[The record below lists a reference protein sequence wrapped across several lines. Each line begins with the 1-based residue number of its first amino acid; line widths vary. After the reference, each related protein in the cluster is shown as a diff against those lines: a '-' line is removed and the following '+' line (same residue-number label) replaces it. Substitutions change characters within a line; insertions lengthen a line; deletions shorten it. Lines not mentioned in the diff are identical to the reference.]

1 MQNRIAVISCL
12 SDNHHKSL
20 NSAQSEG
27 SREKKV
33 LIVRCNKFSS
43 DYNCNITDSKPNECN
58 ELQRGLTSL
67 ISLRIPT
74 AIPYRHWQHC
84 NVQSVRVAGRVRR
97 VGLMFHGQP
106 PHLNFD
112 ELADSDKDESCG
124 TPPGLTSSTR
134 RGIRVPRTETATAR
148 NLRKDYTIK
157 IAEPSD
163 D

>member
-1 MQNRIAVISCL
+1 MVQEKTEIPNPFVTLSQTSNPFFRVSFANVSQNASHV
-12 SDNHHKSL
+12 HH
-20 NSAQSEG
+20 SAC
-27 SREKKV
+27 
-33 LIVRCNKFSS
+33 IPT
-43 DYNCNITDSKPNECN
+43 NITDSKPNECN

-74 AIPYRHWQHC
+74 TIAYRHWQHC